1 MLQSFKY
8 FSLSLLERSLSVVLF
23 LVLWAELEIL
33 LLKKVINIQ
42 LNIENKMTKK
52 LKSWETSEDGSTETG
67 GYSVVLFLALWAEL
81 EISLLK
87 KDKYTTWRWNY
98 TDEEI
103 E

>member
-1 MLQSFKY
+1 
-8 FSLSLLERSLSVVLF
+8 
-23 LVLWAELEIL
+23 
-33 LLKKVINIQ
+33 
-42 LNIENKMTKK
+42 MTKK

-87 KDKYTTWRWNY
+87 MDIYTTWRWNY